1 MHERAWLRRRKS
13 RPRCWSWAPAL
24 TLGCWLGA
32 GVTLVEAQ
40 TASPPTAADAAAPGG
55 VPAAEAAGPAADS
68 GGADTASLLNRLTV
82 LEAEV
87 ARQREQIAAQQ
98 AAIDATANGGSAETG
113 AVKPEELAAYLSNP
127 DEEADAAHDDDD
139 ARLRIYGF
147 ADIGLQRLW
156 TDQEIRE
163 ISPETDK
170 LTFVLGNVN
179 VYFDASPSENFRFL
193 AEIRFGLFPDGST
206 PRPKG
211 GWSFGGPIDT
221 NVSDPS
227 AANAFFTSVRWAG
240 VSPERVQIDWTPSDK
255 FNLRAGLFL
264 TPYGIFN
271 VDHGTPTRI
280 MVSEPLFI
288 SSQLFPSQ
296 LIGVEAFGAIPFL
309 PWTLGYHVYVANGRT
324 TGQVDFSDSKAIGG
338 RLFLSTRNP
347 FPLKLGISG
356 YVGNSEDVE
365 TALTSRTTNFSL
377 DEYALSGD
385 VSIDV
390 GSLRIRSE
398 VVVNWSY
405 FDDGHRR
412 VWAGSPVADVMHMG
426 AYVVFAYQLP
436 WFGIEPLV
444 MTEVLRVP
452 VPRLIS
458 IGEGLIMPSVGVNV
472 YFTDTT
478 MLRTQ
483 MSIAHGFDFSSNP
496 VHPEGFL
503 YQAVARLIT
512 AF

>member
-1 MHERAWLRRRKS
+1 MHECWRRGRSGLGSRRFWRMLAWTGLLGR
-13 RPRCWSWAPAL
+13 L
-24 TLGCWLGA
+24 LGGGLETLS
-32 GVTLVEAQ
+32 AQ
-40 TASPPTAADAAAPGG
+40 EASPPTAADAAAPSGTPN
-55 VPAAEAAGPAADS
+55 PAAES
-68 GGADTASLLNRLTV
+68 GAVDTASLLQRLTA

-87 ARQREQIAAQQ
+87 ARQREQLAAQQ
-98 AAIDATANGGSAETG
+98 AELDAAQGGGELA
-113 AVKPEELAAYLSNP
+113 KPDDALAAYITDADRDADHVS
-127 DEEADAAHDDDD
+127 DES
-139 ARLRIYGF
+139 RLKIYGF
-147 ADIGLQRLW
+147 ADVGVQRLW
-156 TDQEIRE
+156 ADQSITE

-179 VYFDASPSENFRFL
+179 IYFDSNPSKDFRFL
-193 AEIRFGLFPDGST
+193 AEIRFGLFPDGSV

-211 GWSFGGPIDT
+211 GWGFGGAADT

-240 VSPERVQIDWTPSDK
+240 VSPERVHIDWTPSDA

-296 LIGVEAFGAIPFL
+296 LIGIEAFGAFQFL
-309 PWTLGYHVYVANGRT
+309 PWTLGYHLHVSNGRT
-324 TGQVDFSDSKAIGG
+324 VGQVDFSDSKAIGG
-338 RLFLSTRNP
+338 RLYLSTRNP
-347 FPLKLGISG
+347 IPIKLGISG
-356 YVGNSEDVE
+356 YVGDSEDVE
-365 TALTSRTTNFSL
+365 ASLATRTTNFSFK
-377 DEYALSGD
+377 EYAISGD

-398 VVVNWSY
+398 LVVNWSY

-412 VWAGSPVADVMHMG
+412 VWAGTPLADVMHLG
-426 AYVVFAYQLP
+426 AYVMGAYQLP
-436 WFGIEPLV
+436 WYRIEPLIMV
-444 MTEVLRVP
+444 EFLRVP
-452 VPRLIS
+452 VPRLIP
-458 IGEGLIMPSVGVNV
+458 IGEGLIVPSVGVNV

-496 VHPEGFL
+496 VHPDGFL

>member
-1 MHERAWLRRRKS
+1 MPKRTTLRRWKS
-13 RPRCWSWAPAL
+13 RPRIGFAL
-24 TLGCWLGA
+24 LCALCLGTA
-32 GVTLVEAQ
+32 HANAQ
-40 TASPPTAADAAAPGG
+40 ASPQPKAAG
-55 VPAAEAAGPAADS
+55 AEAVGGGPAVDRGAAGTQS
-68 GGADTASLLNRLTV
+68 AGADPASLLQRLSA

-98 AAIDATANGGSAETG
+98 AALDAAAGGGGAESATA
-113 AVKPEELAAYLSNP
+113 KPDDLAAYLANP
-127 DEEADAAHDDDD
+127 DDEPKTANDDD
-139 ARLRIYGF
+139 ARVRIYGF

-156 TDQEIRE
+156 TDKQIQE
-163 ISPETDK
+163 ISPETNK

-179 VYFDASPSENFRFL
+179 LYFDAAPSENFRFL
-193 AEIRFGLFPDGST
+193 AEIRFGLFPDGSA

-211 GWSFGGPIDT
+211 SWSFGNAADT
-221 NVSDPS
+221 SVSDPS

-240 VSPERVQIDWTPSDK
+240 VAPERVHIDWTPSDK

-324 TGQVDFSDSKAIGG
+324 TGQVDFSDAKAIGG
-338 RLFLSTRNP
+338 RLYLSTRNP

-356 YVGNSEDVE
+356 YVGDSEDVDA
-365 TALTSRTTNFSL
+365 TLTSRTTNFSFE
-377 DEYALSGD
+377 EYALSGD

-398 VVVNWSY
+398 VVVNWTY
-405 FDDGHRR
+405 NDDGHRR
-412 VWAGSPVADVMHMG
+412 LWAGTPVADVMRMG

-436 WFGIEPLV
+436 WYGIEPLI

-452 VPRLIS
+452 VPRLIP

-496 VHPEGFL
+496 VDPQGFL